1 MPDAG
6 FDAVVC
12 TLGLSVMPDW
22 KTAWRAMR
30 ALTRPG
36 GRVAVMDGGY
46 PARPGAAGEVVALRP
61 LVWLVCRIAA
71 ADAHRQPWVLVERDT
86 EDVTSE
92 RFAYGYVATA
102 AGTVRE

>member
-1 MPDAG
+1 MAGDEDAHASG
-6 FDAVVC
+6 
-12 TLGLSVMPDW
+12 
-22 KTAWRAMR
+22 
-30 ALTRPG
+30 RP
-36 GRVAVMDGGY
+36 VAVMDGGY

-71 ADAHRQPWVLVERDT
+71 ADAHRQPWELVERDT